1 VNRPA
6 GSTPGDRH
14 DDLGTRAPGADGS
27 PDGRG
32 GSEAADE
39 TDGTD
44 EPDDARRPRAE
55 PPSRLP
61 EGYEP
66 L

>member
-14 DDLGTRAPGADGS
+14 DDLGTGAPDADDGT
-27 PDGRG
+27 DGRDG
-32 GSEAADE
+32 TEAADE
-39 TDGTD
+39 TDET
-44 EPDDARRPRAE
+44 DDAPRPRAE

-61 EGYEP
+61 QGYEP